1 MAGNAGN
8 SRSARGDDGG
18 GTGLS
23 GVGAWL
29 STTFLKP
36 PKPKAPKAEIPEER
50 PLTEEER
57 RQQAIMLDP
66 TERKIGYTGVLL
78 GLLISFGLTLPYVFD
93 RHLTVTV
100 KQAGTPT
107 GTTCTNGFVYTPK
120 VGSHAAQCTGKV
132 VYPVSHW
139 LVLMALLLVF
149 TIAIYVTV
157 RIGRRVPVGFAVLI
171 AGIAYESIVG
181 LLGVIFIVPGAWLL
195 FKAWKVRREL
205 ATGEVSPVVGDS
217 PGRSTP
223 RRSPP
228 VGAAGSNKRYT
239 PKAPP
244 AKAAPAKGTRSK
256 AAPAKGGPSK
266 AAPAKGGQSKTPPA
280 KAAPAKAQKKRPA
293 PPAS

>member
-8 SRSARGDDGG
+8 SRSARADGQ
-18 GTGLS
+18 GTGLLA
-23 GVGAWL
+23 GMGAWL

-36 PKPKAPKAEIPEER
+36 PKPKPPKVEEPEER

-107 GTTCTNGFVYTPK
+107 GTTCQSGFTYTPK
-120 VGSHAAQCTGKV
+120 VGSHAAECTGKV

-149 TIAIYVTV
+149 TIAIFITV
-157 RIGRRVPVGFAVLI
+157 RIGKRVPMGFAILV

-181 LLGVIFIVPGAWLL
+181 LLGLIFMVPGAWLL
-195 FKAWKVRREL
+195 FKAWKVRRDL
-205 ATGEVSPVVGDS
+205 ATGQAPPPSGGPKGRS
-217 PGRSTP
+217 APGRP
-223 RRSPP
+223 APAEGP
-228 VGAAGSNKRYT
+228 GSNKRYT
-239 PKAPP
+239 PKA
-244 AKAAPAKGTRSK
+244 APAKG
-256 AAPAKGGPSK
+256 AQPKGAG
-266 AAPAKGGQSKTPPA
+266 AKGGQP
-280 KAAPAKAQKKRPA
+280 KAAPAKAQKKRPT
-293 PPAS
+293 PPTS